1 MYKHL
6 LRPLL
11 FKIAPE
17 TIHHLIVGML
27 RIIHYIPGGRLLM
40 RACFTVRHPSLEREV
55 FGLRFPNPIGL
66 AAGFD
71 KDAEVYDE
79 IAALGFGFVEVGTIT
94 PKPQPGNPRPRLFRL
109 PKDQALINRMGFN
122 NHGLENAVRNLRRRN
137 WYDPYRH
144 KPTTLLGGNLGKN
157 TLTPNEAAPADY
169 LRLFRRLYEYV
180 NYFVINVSCPNV
192 ANLAHLQDKDN
203 LHQILRGLVEF
214 RRGQNQYRPILLK
227 ISPDL
232 TQAQIDD
239 MIDVMMECGID
250 GIVATNTTTSREGL
264 QTSPEVIEH
273 IGKGGLS
280 GKPLTKRSLEIV
292 RYIHEKTQGNFPII
306 GVGGI
311 MTPDDAL
318 AMLDAGACLIQVYTG
333 FIYNGPGFVRK
344 ICKRLKQRAEQ
355 AATIQEAKTTKAPET
370 QRTEAAES
378 EATLS
383 SQATKT
389 TEMHASTGT
398 TGTVDALPS
407 EGTDATAVSEKPTE
421 IPQTSKSPM
430 ADTSLAIEA
439 TNTPAETSNTSGEP
453 TSTALTPEPSAPE
466 APEAPDPTQ
475 PTPTDHKPEA

>member
-17 TIHHLIVGML
+17 TIHHLIVWMM
-27 RIIHYIPGGRLLM
+27 RIIHYIPGGRWLM

-55 FGLRFPNPIGL
+55 FGLRFPNPVGL

-71 KDAEVYDE
+71 KNAEVYDE

-122 NHGLENAVRNLRRRN
+122 NHGLENAVRNLRRRT

-144 KPTTLLGGNLGKN
+144 KTSTLLGGNLGKN

-203 LHQILRGLVEF
+203 LRQILRGLVDF

-232 TQAQIDD
+232 NNAQIDD
-239 MIDVMMECGID
+239 MIEVMMECGID

-264 QTSPEVIEH
+264 QTPTEALEH

-280 GKPLTKRSLEIV
+280 GKPLTRRSVEIV
-292 RYIHEKTQGNFPII
+292 RYIHEKTQGSFPII

-318 AMLDAGACLIQVYTG
+318 AMLDAGASLIQVYTG
-333 FIYNGPGFVRK
+333 FIYNGPAFVRK

-355 AATIQEAKTTKAPET
+355 SVAPT
-370 QRTEAAES
+370 ASKQVQTPSA
-378 EATLS
+378 S
-383 SQATKT
+383 SDSSSTKT
-389 TEMHASTGT
+389 
-398 TGTVDALPS
+398 
-407 EGTDATAVSEKPTE
+407 
-421 IPQTSKSPM
+421 
-430 ADTSLAIEA
+430 
-439 TNTPAETSNTSGEP
+439 
-453 TSTALTPEPSAPE
+453 
-466 APEAPDPTQ
+466 PTQ
-475 PTPTDHKPEA
+475 PDPGLAAQTTPQPTTTNKKHNI